1 MDISSYSVNR
11 STLEERQRNLKYTR
25 FLYILVAL
33 ELIVALVW
41 TSFCIHFWTKLG
53 EPISGKCWVAGMVA
67 GIVAGLLILAT
78 FFVSAV
84 RRFPINWAIYFLFT
98 LAFAHFWAFLC
109 CLDNSRL
116 LYFALWL
123 LTAISVGFA
132 LYAVSATYYMQTTES
147 ALVVLCSS
155 LPVMLAFLAFTEMDF
170 FLLILVY
177 ICVVIFGVYLAL
189 DLRTMLK
196 HNLYDTN
203 EEDAVAGAVRIWIES
218 VLVFCRLGELV
229 GSMFYKPKVIA

>member
-1 MDISSYSVNR
+1 MDISGYSVNK

-25 FLYILVAL
+25 FLYVLLAAELVVAL
-33 ELIVALVW
+33 IW
-41 TSFCIHFWTKLG
+41 TSFCIHFWDKLG
-53 EPISGKCWVAGMVA
+53 APIVRWWEFGLTA
-67 GIVAGLLILAT
+67 GIISGLLILAT
-78 FFVSAV
+78 FFVAAV

-98 LAFAHFWAFLC
+98 LTFAHLWAFLC
-109 CLDNSRL
+109 CLDESRF
-116 LYFALWL
+116 LYYALWL
-123 LTAISVGFA
+123 LTAISIGFA
-132 LYAVSATYYMQTTES
+132 LYSLTATYYMQTTKS
-147 ALVVLCSS
+147 ALVVLGSS
-155 LPVMLAFLAFTEMDF
+155 LPVLLAFLAFTEMDF

-177 ICVVIFGVYLAL
+177 IPVAIFGVYLAL

-229 GSMFYKPKVIA
+229 GSMFYKPKVIG

>member
-1 MDISSYSVNR
+1 MDFSGYSVNK

-25 FLYILVAL
+25 FLYLLLAV
-33 ELIVALVW
+33 ELIIALIW
-41 TSFCIHFWTKLG
+41 TSFCIHYWTKLG
-53 EPISGKCWVAGMVA
+53 APIVKWWEFGLVA
-67 GIVAGLLILAT
+67 GILSALLVLAT

-84 RRFPINWAIYFLFT
+84 RRFPINWAIYFIFT

-109 CLDNSRL
+109 CLDESRN

-123 LTAISVGFA
+123 LTAIALGFA
-132 LYAVSATYYMQTTES
+132 LYSLTANYYMQTTES
-147 ALVVLCSS
+147 VLVVLGSS
-155 LPVMLAFLAFTEMDF
+155 LPVLLAFLAFTDMDF
-170 FLLILVY
+170 LLLILVY
-177 ICVVIFGVYLAL
+177 IPVIIFGIYLAL

-196 HNLYDTN
+196 HNMYDTN

-218 VLVFCRLGELV
+218 VLVFCRLGELI

>member
-1 MDISSYSVNR
+1 MDISGYSVNK

-25 FLYILVAL
+25 FLYILLAV
-33 ELIVALVW
+33 ELILALIW
-41 TSFCIHFWTKLG
+41 TSFCMHYWTKLG
-53 EPISGKCWVAGMVA
+53 APIVKWWVFGMIA
-67 GIVAGLLILAT
+67 GIIAGLLVLAT

-109 CLDNSRL
+109 CLDSSKL

-123 LTAISVGFA
+123 LTAIAVGFA
-132 LYAVSATYYMQTTES
+132 LYALTANYYMQATES
-147 ALVVLCSS
+147 ALVVLGSS
-155 LPVMLAFLAFTEMDF
+155 IPVFLAFLAFTEMDF

-177 ICVVIFGVYLAL
+177 IAVVIFGVYLAL

-203 EEDAVAGAVRIWIES
+203 DEDAVAGAVRIWIES
-218 VLVFCRLGELV
+218 VLVFCRLGELF
-229 GSMFYKPKVIA
+229 GSMFYKPKVVA

>member
-1 MDISSYSVNR
+1 MDISGYSVNK
-11 STLEERQRNLKYTR
+11 STLEERQRNLTYTR
-25 FLYILVAL
+25 FLYLLLAV
-33 ELIVALVW
+33 ELIIALIW
-41 TSFCIHFWTKLG
+41 TSFCISYWNKLG
-53 EPISGKCWVAGMVA
+53 APIVKWWEFGLVA
-67 GIVAGLLILAT
+67 GILSGLLILAT
-78 FFVSAV
+78 FFVAAV

-98 LAFAHFWAFLC
+98 LVFAHFWAFLC
-109 CLDNSRL
+109 CLDETRF

-123 LTAISVGFA
+123 LTAISIGFA
-132 LYAVSATYYMQTTES
+132 LYSTVATYYMQTTES
-147 ALVVLCSS
+147 TLVVLGSS
-155 LPVMLAFLAFTEMDF
+155 LPVLLAFLAFTEMDF
-170 FLLILVY
+170 FILILVY
-177 ICVVIFGVYLAL
+177 IPVVIFGIYLAL